1 MVTESCSPTRPDLRT
16 VALICLASGLLLGD
30 SLLAQ
35 QSTAPQSTGNVS
47 KVYIAGVGTTP
58 YIQTVLDDVTDFLA
72 AKKVHAKQL
81 ATSGN
86 STRNQLAAQ
95 AKELGGQSLLY
106 LTLDLERGA
115 SYTLT
120 VQCVN
125 ADGERLW
132 NEEAPGP
139 MIATSTASAV
149 KSMIKKIEK
158 KLEDRIGGK
167 GLPLDE

>member
-1 MVTESCSPTRPDLRT
+1 MVTRPKCITRSRLWRVAIICSAGALLFGHGLR
-16 VALICLASGLLLGD
+16 
-30 SLLAQ
+30 AQ
-35 QSTAPQSTGNVS
+35 QSTPPQSTDNAA

-72 AKKVHAKQL
+72 GKKVHAKQL

-132 NEEAPGP
+132 NEETPGP
-139 MIATSTASAV
+139 MVATSTAGAV

-158 KLEDRIGGK
+158 KLEGRIGGK